1 MNSIELSELI
11 YPEIANDT
19 DYEAMYPK
27 RNLPE
32 GAKVTRLGPSP
43 TGFIHLGNL
52 YGAFVDERLAHQ
64 SSGVFYLRI
73 EDTDDKRFV
82 ENAVETIISSLA
94 FFGIKFDEGV
104 TEHGDVGSY
113 GDYTQSHR
121 GEIYRFY
128 AKKLLAEGKAYPCF
142 LTEEEISAIREKQE
156 KEKIAPGIY
165 AGWSKYRDWD
175 KDPEIQKLVT
185 DHIDAGDPFVIRL
198 KSDGTPNA
206 TGEDI
211 KRNKVVDGIRGTL
224 DVPENFQDVV
234 IIKTTGIPTYHF
246 AHAVDDHLM
255 RTTHVIR
262 GEEWLPS
269 LPIHVE
275 LFEKLGF
282 ELPVYCHT
290 AQLMK
295 IGEDGNKRK
304 LSKRKDPELS
314 LDYYGDQ
321 GYHPA
326 AVREYLLTILNS
338 NYEEWRME
346 NPEADIDEFKF
357 TTEKMSNSGALFD
370 LDKLNDVSKEAMLH
384 IPAYEIAEF
393 LKDWSLE
400 FAPEYSYIFDDMDLL
415 VKILDLGRDEKKPRK
430 DLVYARQI
438 MEFISYFYDQSFK
451 IVDEVPAEAEAD
463 KVKILGEYLSSY
475 NHADTQEEWFNKIRE
490 IATNLGYAAKP
501 KDYKKNPDDY
511 KGHVGHVS
519 TVIRL
524 ALVGRAQSP
533 DVWAIQ
539 QIMGEDMVKARINRM
554 IEEEK

>member
-64 SSGVFYLRI
+64 SNGVFYLRI

-142 LTEEEISAIREKQE
+142 LTEEEISEIREKQE

-175 KDPEIQKLVT
+175 KDPDIEKLVI
-185 DHIDAGDPFVIRL
+185 DHISDGDPFVIRL
-198 KSDGTPNA
+198 KSYGTPNA

-314 LDYYGDQ
+314 LDYYRDQ
-321 GYHPA
+321 GYHPV

-384 IPAYEIAEF
+384 IPAPKIAEF
-393 LKDWSLE
+393 LQEWSLE
-400 FAPEYSYIFDDMDLL
+400 FAPEYGYIFDDMGLL

-451 IVDEVPAEAEAD
+451 VIDEVPAEAEAD
-463 KVKILGEYLSSY
+463 KVKILEEYLSSY

-539 QIMGEDMVKARINRM
+539 QIMGEDMVRARINRM

>member
-64 SSGVFYLRI
+64 SNGVFYLRI

-224 DVPENFQDVV
+224 DVPENFQDIV

-314 LDYYGDQ
+314 LDYYRDQ

>member
-64 SSGVFYLRI
+64 SKGVFYLRI

-142 LTEEEISAIREKQE
+142 LTEEEISEIREKQE

-175 KDPEIQKLVT
+175 KDPDIEKLVI
-185 DHIDAGDPFVIRL
+185 DHISDGDPFVIRL
-198 KSDGTPNA
+198 KSYGTPNA

-211 KRNKVVDGIRGTL
+211 KRNKIVDGIRGTL
-224 DVPENFQDVV
+224 DVPKNFQDVV

-314 LDYYGDQ
+314 LDYYRYQ

-384 IPAYEIAEF
+384 IPAPKIAEF
-393 LKDWSLE
+393 LQEWSLE
-400 FAPEYSYIFDDMDLL
+400 FAPEYGYIFDDMGLL

-451 IVDEVPAEAEAD
+451 VIDEVPAEAEAD
-463 KVKILGEYLSSY
+463 KVKILEEYLSSY

-539 QIMGEDMVKARINRM
+539 QIMGEDMVRARINRM

>member
-1 MNSIELSELI
+1 MDYNLLADLLFPNIDKSPDDYEKI
-11 YPEIANDT
+11 YPERDLA
-19 DYEAMYPK
+19 
-27 RNLPE
+27 E

-64 SSGVFYLRI
+64 SGGVFYLRI

-82 ENAVETIISSLA
+82 DGAVKIIIDSLR
-94 FFGIKFDEGV
+94 FFGINFDEGAGLN
-104 TEHGDVGSY
+104 GDTGAY
-113 GDYTQSHR
+113 GDYTQSRR
-121 GEIYRFY
+121 GDIYAAF
-128 AKKLLAEGKAYPCF
+128 AKKLVREGKAYPCF
-142 LTEEEISAIREKQE
+142 LTENEIAEIRSKQE
-156 KEKIAPGIY
+156 TAKQNPGIY
-165 AGWSKYRDWD
+165 GEFAAHRKLSLEDVEANIKAGKPYV
-175 KDPEIQKLVT
+175 L
-185 DHIDAGDPFVIRL
+185 RL
-198 KSDGTPNA
+198 KSDGNPDPEKA
-206 TGEDI
+206 RRIKVEDA
-211 KRNKVVDGIRGTL
+211 IRGTL
-224 DVPENFQDVV
+224 EMPENFQDVV
-234 IIKTTGIPTYHF
+234 ILKTTGIPTYHF
-246 AHAVDDHLM
+246 AHVVDDHLM

-314 LDYYGDQ
+314 LDYYRDQ

-384 IPAYEIAEF
+384 IPAPKIAEF
-393 LKDWSLE
+393 LQEWSLE
-400 FAPEYSYIFDDMDLL
+400 FAPEYGYIFDDMGLL

-451 IVDEVPAEAEAD
+451 VIDEVPAEAEAD
-463 KVKILGEYLSSY
+463 KVKILEEYLSSY

-539 QIMGEDMVKARINRM
+539 QIMGEDMVRARINRM

>member
-64 SSGVFYLRI
+64 SKGVFYLRI

-142 LTEEEISAIREKQE
+142 LTEGEISEIREKQE
-156 KEKIAPGIY
+156 KEKSAPGIY

-175 KDPEIQKLVT
+175 KDPDIEKLVI
-185 DHIDAGDPFVIRL
+185 DHISDGDPFVIRL
-198 KSDGTPNA
+198 KSYGTPNA

-314 LDYYGDQ
+314 LDYYRDQ

-384 IPAYEIAEF
+384 IPAPKIAEF
-393 LKDWSLE
+393 LQEWSLE
-400 FAPEYSYIFDDMDLL
+400 FAPEYGYIFDDMGLL

-451 IVDEVPAEAEAD
+451 VIDEVPAEAEAD
-463 KVKILGEYLSSY
+463 KVKILEEYLSSY

-539 QIMGEDMVKARINRM
+539 QIMGEDMVRARINRM

>member
-64 SSGVFYLRI
+64 SNGVFYLRI

-142 LTEEEISAIREKQE
+142 LTEEEISEIREKQE

-224 DVPENFQDVV
+224 DVPENFQDIV

-314 LDYYGDQ
+314 LDYYRDQ

-384 IPAYEIAEF
+384 IPACEIAEF

-451 IVDEVPAEAEAD
+451 VIDEVPAEAEAD

-539 QIMGEDMVKARINRM
+539 QIMGEDMVRARINRM

>member
-64 SSGVFYLRI
+64 SNGVFYLRI

-142 LTEEEISAIREKQE
+142 LTEEEISEIREKQE

-175 KDPEIQKLVT
+175 KDPDIEKLVI
-185 DHIDAGDPFVIRL
+185 DHISAGDPFVIRL

-211 KRNKVVDGIRGTL
+211 KRNKVVDGIRGAL

-314 LDYYGDQ
+314 LDYYRDQ

-370 LDKLNDVSKEAMLH
+370 LDKLNDVSKEALLH
-384 IPAYEIAEF
+384 ISAYEIAEF

-400 FAPEYSYIFDDMDLL
+400 FAPEYSYIFDNMDLL

-438 MEFISYFYDQSFK
+438 MEFISYFYNQSFK

-463 KVKILGEYLSSY
+463 KVKILEEYLSSY

-539 QIMGEDMVKARINRM
+539 QIMGEDMVRARINRM

>member
-64 SSGVFYLRI
+64 SNGVFYLRI

-142 LTEEEISAIREKQE
+142 LTEEEISEIREKQE

-198 KSDGTPNA
+198 KSAGTPNA

-224 DVPENFQDVV
+224 DVPENFQDIV

-314 LDYYGDQ
+314 LDYYRDQ

-451 IVDEVPAEAEAD
+451 VIDEVPAEAEAD

>member
-64 SSGVFYLRI
+64 SNGVFYLRI

-142 LTEEEISAIREKQE
+142 LTEEEISEIRENQE

-175 KDPEIQKLVT
+175 KDPDIEKLVI
-185 DHIDAGDPFVIRL
+185 DHISAGDPFVIRL

-275 LFEKLGF
+275 LFDKLGF

-314 LDYYGDQ
+314 LDYYRDQ

-370 LDKLNDVSKEAMLH
+370 LDKLNDVSKEALLH

-400 FAPEYSYIFDDMDLL
+400 FAPEYGYIFDDMDLL

-451 IVDEVPAEAEAD
+451 VIDEVPAEAEAD
-463 KVKILGEYLSSY
+463 KVKILEEYLSSY

-539 QIMGEDMVKARINRM
+539 QIMGEDMVRARINRM

>member
-64 SSGVFYLRI
+64 SNGVFYLRI

-142 LTEEEISAIREKQE
+142 LTEEEISEIREKQE
-156 KEKIAPGIY
+156 QEKIAPGIY

-175 KDPEIQKLVT
+175 KDPEVQKLVT

-314 LDYYGDQ
+314 LDYYRDQ

-400 FAPEYSYIFDDMDLL
+400 FAPEYGYVFDDMDLL

-451 IVDEVPAEAEAD
+451 IVDEVPTEAEAD
-463 KVKILGEYLSSY
+463 KVKILREYLSSY
-475 NHADTQEEWFNKIRE
+475 NHTDTQEEWFNKIRE

>member
-64 SSGVFYLRI
+64 SGGVFYLRI

-142 LTEEEISAIREKQE
+142 LTEEEISEIREKQE

-175 KDPEIQKLVT
+175 WDPDIEKLVI
-185 DHIDAGDPFVIRL
+185 DHISDGDPFVIRL
-198 KSDGTPNA
+198 KSYGTPNA

-314 LDYYGDQ
+314 LDYYRNQ

-384 IPAYEIAEF
+384 IPAPKIAEF
-393 LKDWSLE
+393 LQEWSLE
-400 FAPEYSYIFDDMDLL
+400 FAPEYGYIFDDMGLL

-451 IVDEVPAEAEAD
+451 VIDEVPAEAEAD
-463 KVKILGEYLSSY
+463 KVKILEEYLSSY

-539 QIMGEDMVKARINRM
+539 QIMGEDMVRARINRM

>member
-64 SSGVFYLRI
+64 SNGVFYLRI

-142 LTEEEISAIREKQE
+142 LTEEEISEIRENQE

-175 KDPEIQKLVT
+175 KEPEIQKLVT

-224 DVPENFQDVV
+224 DVPENFQDIV

-314 LDYYGDQ
+314 LDYYRDQ

-511 KGHVGHVS
+511 KGHVGQVS

>member
-32 GAKVTRLGPSP
+32 RAKVTRLGPSP

-314 LDYYGDQ
+314 LDYYRDQ

>member
-64 SSGVFYLRI
+64 SNGVFYLRI

-142 LTEEEISAIREKQE
+142 LTEEEISEIREKQE

-275 LFEKLGF
+275 LFGKLGF

-314 LDYYGDQ
+314 LDYYRDQ

-370 LDKLNDVSKEAMLH
+370 LDKLNDVSKEALLH
-384 IPAYEIAEF
+384 ISAYEIAEF

-451 IVDEVPAEAEAD
+451 VIDEVPAEAEAD

>member
-64 SSGVFYLRI
+64 SNGVFYLRI

-142 LTEEEISAIREKQE
+142 LTEEEISEIREKQE
-156 KEKIAPGIY
+156 KEKIAHGIY

-175 KDPEIQKLVT
+175 KEPEIQKLVT

-314 LDYYGDQ
+314 LDYYRDQ

>member
-64 SSGVFYLRI
+64 SNGVFYLRI

-142 LTEEEISAIREKQE
+142 LTEEEISEIREKQE

-224 DVPENFQDVV
+224 DVPENFQDIV

-314 LDYYGDQ
+314 LDYYRDQ

-370 LDKLNDVSKEAMLH
+370 LDKLNDVSKEALLH
-384 IPAYEIAEF
+384 ISAYEIAEF

-451 IVDEVPAEAEAD
+451 VIDEVPAEAEAD

>member
-64 SSGVFYLRI
+64 SNGVFYLRI

-142 LTEEEISAIREKQE
+142 LTEEEISEIREKQE

-314 LDYYGDQ
+314 LDYYRDQ

-400 FAPEYSYIFDDMDLL
+400 FAPEYGYIFDDMDLL

-451 IVDEVPAEAEAD
+451 IVDEVPTEAEAD
-463 KVKILGEYLSSY
+463 KVKILEEYLSSY

>member
-224 DVPENFQDVV
+224 DVPENFQDIV

-314 LDYYGDQ
+314 LDYYRDQ